1 MAWAEEEVQDWKVM
15 GHELVQE
22 ADCSTWQTFQ
32 HPRREVGL
40 RIWAAVVLLVG
51 MVLSVVLALG
61 MVQFLQQ
68 ISELAEAL
76 AVLLVHVLLEHF
88 AGSLTVSSTGQVEV
102 VGGAL

>member
-1 MAWAEEEVQDWKVM
+1 LVAWAEEEVQDWKVM

-61 MVQFLQQ
+61 MVQFLQR

-76 AVLLVHVLLEHF
+76 AELLVHVLLEHF
-88 AGSLTVSSTGQVEV
+88 EGFLTVSSTWQVE

>member
-1 MAWAEEEVQDWKVM
+1 
-15 GHELVQE
+15 
-22 ADCSTWQTFQ
+22 
-32 HPRREVGL
+32 
-40 RIWAAVVLLVG
+40 

-88 AGSLTVSSTGQVEV
+88 EGSPTVSSTWQVEV